1 MPLTGEIRLRDAT
14 VGVVRDGRLVE
25 CSEALLPLYLQR
37 TKDVE
42 SWLRG
47 RAIDAHRTNSRL
59 LKKALRIGS
68 ADDLDAVLRVHA
80 ATITDTYWFCP
91 EGESLTYDDV
101 RFKENQ
107 FAALALRGD
116 PDSFNRPYSPTPE
129 LTNIGSY
136 EKCWLL
142 REPPQRNCVSPGT
155 PVQKWWM
162 VKQGSELERFSELFI
177 CRLGQAL
184 GFPMAEYHPEGDTV
198 VSPDF
203 TDGAA
208 VNYEAADGIVG
219 GDEDYYRNFDAFYA
233 LSPDLARQY
242 LEIIYMD
249 TLCFNMDRHT
259 RNYGVLRDV
268 DTGEILSMAPNFDNN
283 IALFSRGVPQNLS
296 RTNDKLIALW
306 DELLQHDGRA
316 LELAQALPAPTREMI
331 ESCALATGIVVD
343 MDALCEFVQSGS
355 EQVQAQIE
363 ALAMDGQTQGL
374 VFKTQL
380 VQ

>member
-1 MPLTGEIRLRDAT
+1 MPLNGEIRSRDVP
-14 VGVVRDGRLVE
+14 VGVVRDGVL
-25 CSEALLPLYLQR
+25 SEGDAERLPLYLQR
-37 TKDVE
+37 AKDIE
-42 SWLRG
+42 GWLRG
-47 RAIDAHRTNSRL
+47 RAVDAHRTNSRL

-68 ADDLDAVLRVHA
+68 SDDLDAVLRVHA

-91 EGESLTYDDV
+91 EGEDLSYADV
-101 RFKENQ
+101 RFKENH

-142 REPPQRNCVSPGT
+142 RDSQ
-155 PVQKWWM
+155 WWM
-162 VKQGSELERFSELFI
+162 VKRGNDLERFSELFI

-184 GFPMAEYHPEGDTV
+184 GFPMAVYHQEGETV
-198 VSPDF
+198 LSPDF
-203 TDGAA
+203 TGGAA

-219 GDEDYYRNFDAFYA
+219 DDEDYCRNFDAFYA
-233 LSPDLARQY
+233 LSPEFARQY

-268 DTGEILSMAPNFDNN
+268 DSGEILSMAPNFDNN
-283 IALFSRGVPQNLS
+283 IALFSHGIPQNLA
-296 RTNDKLIALW
+296 RTNDKLIALFN
-306 DELLQHDGRA
+306 ELLEQDGRA
-316 LELAQALPAPTREMI
+316 LELAQALPTPTREMI
-331 ESCALATGIVVD
+331 EGCAECSAQGIPVD
-343 MDALCEFVQSGS
+343 MDTLCEFVLNGS

-363 ALAMDGQTQGL
+363 VLSMDEQSPGPML
-374 VFKTQL
+374 RM
-380 VQ
+380 